1 VADTWETRQRLLEA
15 ASDAGYPISAAQL
28 GRFHR
33 AGLIPSPTIR
43 SLGRGLGTESR
54 FPPGSAARLIRV
66 AQVHAET
73 HRLADVAWRLWWED
87 GGEIPTSAR
96 ASLQEI
102 AASVDAQRVW
112 LARVLA
118 DSATGTEEGLQPLDK
133 LYADAERGPL
143 PEPLAELRRNVGREN
158 FAAVFHG
165 LAAAAVGHPQDTGRS
180 NAEID
185 RLLKNA
191 FRLDREPQ
199 DQAGSEPLDI
209 ESFAEIAAAHSAS
222 ELAAADSAELDRAR
236 EDMRALVAF
245 VTAGAALLDHF
256 AGRGTPTLGTASRV
270 LSVDGPHQQMLLL
283 LGGLAL
289 RTSVELRAGLEQM
302 RLALAP
308 QAIAASQMYELLGQL
323 REHVP
328 ALAEALS
335 DARLGE
341 TLRTGE
347 APAATHD
354 EIRRVRN
361 EDPGPL
367 DAFFAAHPETDGLI
381 ETIEKHRDATGS

>member
-1 VADTWETRQRLLEA
+1 MWETRQQLLDA
-15 ASDAGYPISAAQL
+15 ATKAGYLISAAQL

-43 SLGRGLGTESR
+43 PLGRGLGTESR

-66 AQVHAET
+66 AQIHAEA

-87 GGEIPTSAR
+87 GGEMPTPAR
-96 ASLQEI
+96 AALHKV
-102 AASVDAQRVW
+102 AASVDTQRAW
-112 LARVLA
+112 LAKVLA
-118 DSATGTEEGLQPLDK
+118 DSATGTEEGLKPLDK
-133 LYADAERGPL
+133 LYADAEHGHL
-143 PEPLAELRRNVGREN
+143 SGPLAELRRNVGREN

-180 NAEID
+180 GEEID

-191 FRLDREPQ
+191 FRFNREPQ

-209 ESFAEIAAAHSAS
+209 ESFAEIAAAHSAT
-222 ELAAADSAELDRAR
+222 ELAAADNAELDRAR
-236 EDMRALVAF
+236 QQMRALVAF

-256 AGRGTPTLGTASRV
+256 AGRGTPTLGTASRM
-270 LSVDGPHQQMLLL
+270 LSVDRPHEQMLLL

-289 RTSVELRAGLEQM
+289 RTSAEFRRGLEQM

-308 QAIAASQMYELLGQL
+308 QAIAANQMYDLLGQL

-335 DARLGE
+335 DARLSE
-341 TLRTGE
+341 TLRTGK
-347 APAATHD
+347 ATPATHD
-354 EIRRVRN
+354 AIRRVRN
-361 EDPGPL
+361 KDPGPL
-367 DAFFAAHPETDGLI
+367 DAFFAAHPETDGLVK
-381 ETIEKHRDATGS
+381 TIEMHRDAAGS